1 MGEGTVC
8 ETPFPLLMGK
18 SSAETTLII
27 LMANAGFLLDSGPG
41 HSHCGVGGKSRI
53 KPGHSV
59 VKFPQAGKSLLVGR
73 TKQTRIMFVLDLLS
87 LSL

>member
-41 HSHCGVGGKSRI
+41 HSHCSVGGKSRNQDGPLCCQVSSGMEVI
-53 KPGHSV
+53 ISGENLADTDHV
-59 VKFPQAGKSLLVGR
+59 FA
-73 TKQTRIMFVLDLLS
+73 
-87 LSL
+87 